1 MTALNW
7 PQLRISSDL
16 TIFGGIKKLLAKYN
30 VKNINESKDPIGQVY
45 LIGAGPGD
53 PELLTIKAY
62 RLLQEAEI
70 VFYDSLITDEMLQLI
85 PSKTQKVFV
94 GKRCGKH
101 SIKQDN
107 ICDLLVK
114 AGLSGK
120 NIVRLK
126 GGDPS
131 IFGRLA
137 EEADALKNN
146 NIKFA
151 IVPGITAAS
160 GCAAYSGI
168 PLTHR
173 EYSQSVRFVTAHL
186 KLEELQADWK
196 NLASSKDTLVFYM
209 GLNRINQI
217 REGLIKH
224 GMIATMPIAII
235 DKGATEQQQVIIST
249 LKDITE
255 TMKGLKLLG
264 PALIVVGEVINA
276 RQIVDLDMLKMSEV
290 VNESS

>member
-1 MTALNW
+1 MISLNW

-16 TIFGGIKKLLAKYN
+16 TFLNGIKKRLITTHTKG
-30 VKNINESKDPIGQVY
+30 VKKTNHETGQVY

-53 PELLTIKAY
+53 PELLTLKAY
-62 RLLQEAEI
+62 RLLQQADI

-85 PSKTQKVFV
+85 PKTTQKTFV

-101 SIKQDN
+101 SMAQKT
-107 ICDLLVK
+107 ICDLLVE

-120 NIVRLK
+120 KVVRLK

-146 NIKFA
+146 NIRFA
-151 IVPGITAAS
+151 IVPGVTAAS

-173 EYSQSVRFVTAHL
+173 VYSESVRFVTAHL
-186 KLEELQADWK
+186 QKEELQADWQ
-196 NLASSKDTLVFYM
+196 NLATSKDTLVFYM

-217 REGLIKH
+217 SAGLIKF
-224 GMIATMPIAII
+224 GMAQNKPIAII
-235 DKGATEQQQVIIST
+235 DKGATDQQQVIIST
-249 LKDITE
+249 LKDITQ

-276 RQIVDLDMLKMSEV
+276 RQIVDLEMLKMSEV
-290 VNESS
+290 VNEPN

>member
-1 MTALNW
+1 MTSLNW
-7 PQLRISSDL
+7 PQLRLNSD
-16 TIFGGIKKLLAKYN
+16 FNFFNGFKNLLFKFN
-30 VKNINESKDPIGQVY
+30 SKNINENKKSEGQVF

-62 RLLQEAEI
+62 RLIQEADI

-85 PSKTQKVFV
+85 PKKTQKVFV

-101 SIKQDN
+101 SIKQDS

-120 NIVRLK
+120 SIVRLK

-186 KLEELQADWK
+186 KQEALQADWQ

-217 REGLIKH
+217 SEGLITH
-224 GMIATMPIAII
+224 GMIDTMPIAII
-235 DKGATEQQQVIIST
+235 DKGATVQQQVIIST
-249 LKDITE
+249 LKDITK

-276 RQIVDLDMLKMSEV
+276 RQIVDLEMLKMSEV
-290 VNESS
+290 VNESN

>member
-1 MTALNW
+1 MTTLNW
-7 PQLRISSDL
+7 PQLKISSDL
-16 TIFGGIKKLLAKYN
+16 ITFDGIKNLLFKSN
-30 VKNINESKDPIGQVY
+30 NKTINKKPIGQVY

-53 PELLTIKAY
+53 PELLTLKAY
-62 RLLQEAEI
+62 RLLQEADI
-70 VFYDSLITDEMLQLI
+70 IFYDSLITDEMLQLI
-85 PSKTQKVFV
+85 PNKTEKIFV

-101 SIKQDN
+101 SMKQQN
-107 ICDLLVK
+107 ICDLLVN

-137 EEADALKNN
+137 EEADALKTH

-151 IVPGITAAS
+151 VVPGVTAAS

-186 KLEELQADWK
+186 KQDELQADWS

-217 REGLIKH
+217 SEGLIKF
-224 GMIATMPIAII
+224 GMQNDMPIAII
-235 DKGATEQQQVIIST
+235 DKGATNQQQVIIST
-249 LKDITE
+249 LKDITH

-264 PALIVVGEVINA
+264 PALIVVGKVINA
-276 RQIVDLDMLKMSEV
+276 RQIVDLEMLKMSEV
-290 VNESS
+290 ENESS

>member
-1 MTALNW
+1 MTSLNW
-7 PQLRISSDL
+7 PQLRLNSD
-16 TIFGGIKKLLAKYN
+16 FNFFNGFKNLLFKFN
-30 VKNINESKDPIGQVY
+30 SKNINENKKSEGQVF

-62 RLLQEAEI
+62 RLIQEADI

-85 PSKTQKVFV
+85 PKKTQKVFV

-101 SIKQDN
+101 SIKQDS

-114 AGLSGK
+114 EGLSGK

-186 KLEELQADWK
+186 KQEALQADWQ

-217 REGLIKH
+217 SEGLITH
-224 GMIATMPIAII
+224 GMIDTMPIAII
-235 DKGATEQQQVIIST
+235 DKGATVQQQVIIST
-249 LKDITE
+249 LKDITK

-276 RQIVDLDMLKMSEV
+276 RQIVDLEMLKMSEV
-290 VNESS
+290 VNESN

>member
-30 VKNINESKDPIGQVY
+30 VKNINESNDPIGQVY

-186 KLEELQADWK
+186 KREELQADWQ

-224 GMIATMPIAII
+224 GMITTMPIAII

>member
-16 TIFGGIKKLLAKYN
+16 TFFNGIKKLLVKYN
-30 VKNINESKDPIGQVY
+30 VKNINKESHGQVY

-85 PSKTQKVFV
+85 PKKTQKVFV

-120 NIVRLK
+120 KIVRLK

-173 EYSQSVRFVTAHL
+173 EYAQSVRFVTAHL
-186 KLEELQADWK
+186 KQKELQADWQ

-209 GLNRINQI
+209 GLNRVNQI
-217 REGLIKH
+217 SEGLIKF
-224 GMIATMPIAII
+224 GMQTSMPIAII
-235 DKGATEQQQVIIST
+235 DKGATDQQQVIIST
-249 LKDITE
+249 LKDITQS
-255 TMKGLKLLG
+255 MKGLKLLG
-264 PALIVVGEVINA
+264 PALIVVGKVINA
-276 RQIVDLDMLKMSEV
+276 RQIVDLEMLKMSEV

>member
-1 MTALNW
+1 MTILNW
-7 PQLRISSDL
+7 PQFKIGSDL
-16 TIFGGIKKLLAKYN
+16 TFFDGFKNLIFKSSDKS
-30 VKNINESKDPIGQVY
+30 INKSNTPSGQVY

-62 RLLQEAEI
+62 RLLQQADI
-70 VFYDSLITDEMLQLI
+70 VFYDSLITEEMLQLI
-85 PSKTQKVFV
+85 PSKTEKVFV

-101 SIKQDN
+101 SIKQQS
-107 ICDLLVK
+107 ICDLLVN
-114 AGLSGK
+114 AGLAGK

-137 EEADALKNN
+137 EEADALKFH

-186 KLEELQADWK
+186 KQDELQADWQ

-209 GLNRINQI
+209 GLNRVSQI
-217 REGLIKH
+217 SKGLIKF
-224 GMIATMPIAII
+224 GMQDSMPIAIV
-235 DKGATEQQQVIIST
+235 DKGATDQQQVIIST
-249 LKDITE
+249 LKDITK
-255 TMKGLKLLG
+255 TMKGVKLLG

-276 RQIVDLDMLKMSEV
+276 RQIVDLEMLKISEV

>member
-1 MTALNW
+1 MTSLIW
-7 PQLRISSDL
+7 PQLRINSDL
-16 TIFGGIKKLLAKYN
+16 NIFNGFKNLLFKFN
-30 VKNINESKDPIGQVY
+30 TKNINKSNKPNGQVY

-62 RLLQEAEI
+62 RLLQEAEV

-85 PSKTQKVFV
+85 PAKIQKIFV
-94 GKRCGKH
+94 GKRCGQH
-101 SIKQDN
+101 SMKQQN

-114 AGLSGK
+114 TALTGK
-120 NIVRLK
+120 KIVRLK

-146 NIKFA
+146 NIPFA

-186 KLEELQADWK
+186 KKEELQADWH

-209 GLNRINQI
+209 GLNRISQI
-217 REGLIKH
+217 SEGLIKF
-224 GMIATMPIAII
+224 GMLDTMPIAII
-235 DKGATEQQQVIIST
+235 DKGATDQQQVIIST
-249 LKDITE
+249 LKDITQ

-276 RQIVDLDMLKMSEV
+276 RQVVDLEMLKMSEV

>member
-1 MTALNW
+1 MTSLNW
-7 PQLRISSDL
+7 PQLRLNSDFNFL
-16 TIFGGIKKLLAKYN
+16 NGFKNLLFKFN
-30 VKNINESKDPIGQVY
+30 SKNINENKKSQGQVF

-62 RLLQEAEI
+62 RLIQEADI

-85 PSKTQKVFV
+85 PKKTQKVFV

-101 SIKQDN
+101 SIKQDS

-114 AGLSGK
+114 EGLSGK

-186 KLEELQADWK
+186 KQEALQADWQ

-217 REGLIKH
+217 SEGLITH
-224 GMIATMPIAII
+224 GMIDTMPIAII
-235 DKGATEQQQVIIST
+235 DKGATVQQQVIIST
-249 LKDITE
+249 LKDITK

-276 RQIVDLDMLKMSEV
+276 RQIVDLEMLKMSEV
-290 VNESS
+290 VNESN

>member
-1 MTALNW
+1 MTSLDW
-7 PQLRISSDL
+7 PQLRLNSDL
-16 TIFGGIKKLLAKYN
+16 NFFNSFKNLLVKYN
-30 VKNINESKDPIGQVY
+30 SKNINKNKRGQVY

-85 PSKTQKVFV
+85 PAKTHKVFV
-94 GKRCGKH
+94 GKRCGQH
-101 SIKQDN
+101 SMKQQS
-107 ICDLLVK
+107 ICDLLVN

-137 EEADALKNN
+137 EEANALAQN
-146 NIKFA
+146 NIPFA

-186 KLEELQADWK
+186 KQEELQADWQ

-217 REGLIKH
+217 SEALITH
-224 GMIATMPIAII
+224 GMIDTMPIAII
-235 DKGATEQQQVIIST
+235 DKGATDQQQVIIST
-249 LKDITE
+249 LKDITQ

-276 RQIVDLDMLKMSEV
+276 RQIVDLEMLKISEV

>member
-16 TIFGGIKKLLAKYN
+16 TFFNGIKKLLVKYN
-30 VKNINESKDPIGQVY
+30 VRNINKNKESHGQVY

-85 PSKTQKVFV
+85 PKKIQKVFV

-107 ICDLLVK
+107 ICNLLVK

-120 NIVRLK
+120 KVVRLK

-186 KLEELQADWK
+186 KREELQADWQ

-217 REGLIKH
+217 RESLIKH

-276 RQIVDLDMLKMSEV
+276 RQIVDLDMLKMSEI